1 MMQPAKQSVTLKV
14 YKTNLGLFLKSEYP
28 LSHSITN
35 YKING
40 KLLKE
45 LAPSE
50 NNGFMFLKDVHEII
64 SVEKLTT
71 GVQKVVGYILKI
83 AAVAN
88 EEIPLKL
95 SLEEVQQYYDEVEEE
110 WKWTNYQ
117 HIRDLYKSETV
128 KLEDTWE
135 QVNFQVQVLR
145 EFYIENYEEPIKT
158 TVTLAKES
166 VGKLPYGH
174 SNLLQDIVQYSDI
187 VKLLTPEM
195 LLHTKPCAL
204 SSTQV
209 FQIVRQYVKENID
222 RNYSRITSDY
232 DFCFTVKKV
241 FKVKPYV
248 KKIEIYKANG
258 KRYSAPKFKTENVT
272 ETMEEVFNIA
282 PKAYSDYNV
291 APQWEADSLKDMAE
305 QVKVY
310 LDNLMEVINSP
321 LKECACCGGTGIEKE
336 I

>member
-1 MMQPAKQSVTLKV
+1 MGECIIQPAKQSIVLKV

-28 LSHSITN
+28 FSNYITN

-40 KLLKE
+40 KFLKE
-45 LAPSE
+45 IAHSE
-50 NNGFMFLKDVHEII
+50 TNGFMFLKNVHEIT
-64 SVEKLTT
+64 SVEKLIT
-71 GVQKVVGYILKI
+71 GEQKVIGYILKI
-83 AAVAN
+83 AAIAN

-95 SLEEVQQYYDEVEEE
+95 SPEEVQQYYDEVEEG

-117 HIRDLYKSETV
+117 HIRDLYKPETV
-128 KLEDTWE
+128 KLEDAWG
-135 QVNFQVQVLR
+135 QIDFQVQVLR

-187 VKLLTPEM
+187 VKILTPEM
-195 LLHTKPCAL
+195 LLHTKPCTL
-204 SSTQV
+204 SCTQV

-222 RNYSRITSDY
+222 RNYARITNDY

-248 KKIEIYKANG
+248 KKTEIYKANG
-258 KRYSAPKFKTENVT
+258 KRYSTPKFKTENVT
-272 ETMEEVFNIA
+272 EKMEEVFNIA
-282 PKAYSDYNV
+282 TRHSTIY
-291 APQWEADSLKDMAE
+291 
-305 QVKVY
+305 
-310 LDNLMEVINSP
+310 
-321 LKECACCGGTGIEKE
+321 
-336 I
+336 